1 MHRRTRALALVA
13 ALAVGTSGCGTTAAG
28 ASPTVLTVQVT
39 PGATG
44 EAYRALLG
52 EYDRGNR
59 DVRIVVRELAPEDAR
74 TDLLSDLGRTGLADI
89 VTIDSTWLPELMPY
103 SDLLAA
109 VPKDVIGDEDDP
121 RWAEWAVRA
130 FTDPARRVVGYPAS
144 TAPRALCYRAD
155 LLSAAGLPAEPGAV
169 AAQDWPTLL
178 RTAADYTA
186 ATGLPFLDSA
196 QETFFVMMDQLAA
209 PFEKRATGEI
219 IATTNPA
226 VRTDYDRVTA
236 VPAVFAGLE
245 PGSDAW
251 LAGAGTGA
259 FAASLCAAGTIG
271 DADAATDADA
281 TDPDADDVAA
291 GTGTLATLRA
301 AGWQVA
307 DVFPGGGATSALTAF
322 AVPAAGAHVDR
333 AREVAAWLTAP
344 EQQLALFAQV
354 GAFPTLQLQ
363 EPEDADAPAA
373 PEDLAAPEEAAPDA
387 TAEGEDAAS
396 DEADPFASPL
406 AAVLRERAAGIPAL
420 RFRGPAS
427 PEIEALMRAAL
438 TGALA
443 GATTAGDAWD
453 RWVQGVDALT

>member
-28 ASPTVLTVQVT
+28 ASPTVLTVQVN

-52 EYDRGNR
+52 EYDRAEK
-59 DVRIVVRELAPEDAR
+59 DVRIVVRDLAPEDAL

-89 VTIDSTWLPELMPY
+89 VTIDSTWLPELMRY

-121 RWAEWAVRA
+121 RWAQWAVRA
-130 FTDPARRVVGYPAS
+130 FTDPARRVVGYPAG

-155 LLSAAGLPAEPGAV
+155 LLAAAGLPAEPGTV

-178 RTAADYTA
+178 QTAAEYTA

-196 QETFFVMMDQLAA
+196 QETFFLMMDQLAA
-209 PFEKRATGEI
+209 PFERRATGEV

-236 VPAVFAGLE
+236 VPTVFAGLE

-259 FAASLCAAGTIG
+259 FAASLCAAGTLG
-271 DADAATDADA
+271 DADAATDAA
-281 TDPDADDVAA
+281 AADDVAA

-307 DVFPGGGATSALTAF
+307 DAFPGGGATSALTAF

-354 GAFPTLQLQ
+354 GSFPTLRLQ
-363 EPEDADAPAA
+363 EPEAPDADVPDA
-373 PEDLAAPEEAAPDA
+373 PEDAATPEA
-387 TAEGEDAAS
+387 TAEAEDAAS
-396 DEADPFASPL
+396 DEADPFASAL
-406 AAVLRERAAGIPAL
+406 AVFLRERAAAIPAL

-453 RWVQGVDALT
+453 RWVLDVDALT